1 MEDVQALADRLSSA
15 LDRLEG
21 RLVQGPVAEE
31 GGAERLASL
40 EAENQGLR
48 DRLDALTAERER
60 DLAQLDEL
68 IARLRP
74 LIEEAV

>member
-21 RLVQGPVAEE
+21 RLVQGPDAGE
-31 GGAERLASL
+31 GDAERVASL